1 MYFGAYAS
9 DNQNKTNPCFFSVIC
24 YLFSI
29 SQSEKGTE
37 VQLDCVTA
45 RLSPSGVGVGTQKEI
60 HDRKI
65 TFSPLVQ
72 QKMSLLVY
80 TIVLAPSLHTL
91 GRLNHFR
98 ASPQNNSTIRIAAHM
113 TIFCSFCARN
123 GNPEITLFSLTCPC
137 PFPRPLTNSR

>member
-1 MYFGAYAS
+1 MGGLSCAFFG
-9 DNQNKTNPCFFSVIC
+9 C
-24 YLFSI
+24 LSI

-72 QKMSLLVY
+72 PKMSLLVY
-80 TIVLAPSLHTL
+80 TIVLGRNAQSNTL
-91 GRLNHFR
+91 LENF
-98 ASPQNNSTIRIAAHM
+98 T
-113 TIFCSFCARN
+113 
-123 GNPEITLFSLTCPC
+123 
-137 PFPRPLTNSR
+137 